1 LTGVSSPIVVPAAEQ
16 RRLCPSRN
24 GLRDGD
30 ICAQNR
36 DFLRSF
42 KLIVYEEGR
51 TWLSAGRQSLTCLLW
66 FGPAGRELMKTLMEF
81 ERRSITRTTI
91 SKDALLFFD
100 EQRGVFTCRV
110 QDVTNVG
117 AGIEL
122 HSLNLL
128 PPDFELSFDNFH
140 TIRECRVIWRQGDFV
155 GVAFQN

>member
-1 LTGVSSPIVVPAAEQ
+1 MA
-16 RRLCPSRN
+16 LCPNRN
-24 GLRDGD
+24 GLSAIIKID
-30 ICAQNR
+30 C
-36 DFLRSF
+36 LRRSPNMTAAPGAHPSF
-42 KLIVYEEGR
+42 PALIWPDLARIDE
-51 TWLSAGRQSLTCLLW
+51 T
-66 FGPAGRELMKTLMEF
+66 PMELD
-81 ERRSITRTTI
+81 RRSITRTTI

-100 EQRGVFTCRV
+100 EQRGVLTCRV

-128 PPDFELSFDNFH
+128 PLDFELSFDNFH